1 MGMPSAQVQSGTQ
14 PQGKGFSQPVNPPA
28 PMMGASSKIGRL
40 PPMIS
45 DELAAPAV
53 MPEQQQFSSQMMGG
67 APFRTKQ
74 MPDAQGQQISGLTV
88 EPDSNFGYQSQA
100 GYQPQQQSRGKGG
113 STTNSATSGQPMF
126 GQPNRYPNTTGQ
138 WDNASIQ
145 RQSPTGGGKGKG

>member
-28 PMMGASSKIGRL
+28 PMMGPTSKIGRL

-53 MPEQQQFSSQMMGG
+53 MP
-67 APFRTKQ
+67 
-74 MPDAQGQQISGLTV
+74 DSG
-88 EPDSNFGYQSQA
+88 Y
-100 GYQPQQQSRGKGG
+100 GYQPQQQNRGKGG
-113 STTNSATSGQPMF
+113 STTNTATSGQPMM
-126 GQPNRYPNTTGQ
+126 GQPNRYPNTVGQ